1 MSVGFV
7 GGQAQAAGVAG
18 PGADFEVLDLMGDLR
33 RPLVWPARAA
43 SVVRTVELPDLVGSE
58 PAGVVVLAGL
68 VGVLARYTG
77 QEEVALGLSSGGG
90 LVRVDVADDP
100 GFGELVGRVGVA
112 WAAPVA
118 GAGAGAGVAGAGVVG
133 PVVVGLVDGP
143 VDDAGPGLVDVDL
156 VASVASDGS
165 GVRVDYAAEGFSA
178 QWVRG
183 LVDQVVLLAGA
194 GVREPE
200 VPLSG
205 LPLVDEVERDR
216 LLAWGRGPVRAV
228 PDGPIHDLVLEWAR
242 RTPDAVAGVA
252 DGEVLTYGELA
263 RRSGALAG
271 FLRSAGVGVGD
282 VVSLALDRSLWTLIA
297 TLAVLR
303 AGAAYTPMDVSWP
316 AERMRMLLTDHGAQV
331 VLTVGEVAPRIPAPN
346 GVRVVALDHD
356 WPAVEAAETVDLPT
370 VDPTAAA
377 FVIYTSGSTGTPK
390 GVALSHDKLT
400 NFLTWM
406 RDECA
411 VGPDSR
417 MLHCCAP
424 VFDVALG
431 EIYTAL
437 TSGAR
442 VVVCSRDDLLDPRR
456 LTDLIAKEQTTHA
469 FCPPTNLAAV
479 DPADCP
485 SMSCVTLAGEP
496 IPPRMAQRWMAT
508 GTRLINAYGPAE
520 ASVACTW
527 FDAKAGWA
535 GAYVPIGW
543 PMPNRQIRV
552 VDTRLNLVPMG
563 VPGEILI
570 TGAGVADNYL
580 NRPELTTQRFITDPH
595 GGGTAYRTG
604 DLGRWNATGALEIL
618 ARMDHQVKVNGI
630 RIELGE
636 IEAVLE
642 QHPHVNTAVVIRRE
656 DRGVA
661 RLIGY
666 VTGRDNRTP
675 TVNELREHAATTLPT
690 YMIPAVI
697 MVLDRFP
704 TGGTGKIDRRALP
717 EPDTQRPD
725 LDNEYVAPETDEE
738 RLITSVYA
746 TILGLD
752 QVGTQDNLFHL
763 GCTSLQSAAVATA
776 IDEATNVVVPV
787 SQIHRTPTPHRLA
800 QWLTTAP
807 RRADTGPAAG
817 QARQRPGP
825 VPLAQQVAK
834 CLMSPLEVVNP
845 ITWWV
850 EGELDPRALMTALA
864 DVHKRHEALH
874 ARYRRADPPVA
885 LIPPNP
891 GMPQLRLLTDT
902 TTEQDALDQLTE
914 ALQQPL
920 DYTQGRNWRAA
931 LTREKTTG
939 RILFGIG
946 IHHIAFDGWSH
957 ALLVRDLSHAYT
969 TRLAGKAPE
978 WDRPAPTLRQ
988 AYDEFTRLRDA
999 ADLGAQ
1005 AAYWREQL
1013 RGLPRQGEPP
1023 AGASLEQALAW
1034 GPKAGHTV
1042 TVTPDVM
1049 ERWDRAAREQ
1059 RFSRSTYFAA
1069 AFAAALR
1076 AVNQQDDIGL
1086 LMVVAKRGSR
1096 VLDSAFTT
1104 RLNLNCVRVRFD
1116 EPEDGSLVRRVH
1128 ETISD
1133 LMRAQDVPFA
1143 ETANDP
1149 AAGIS
1154 SEVVASLPTFV
1165 YQDNVVLPLELPG
1178 CRTEEIVEPYAR
1190 EVPNG
1195 LTVEVLPRAD
1205 HALLRVTIRTD
1216 YLPYSFAEELN
1227 GHMLRFLQAG
1237 PAPAHTAG

>member
-1 MSVGFV
+1 M
-7 GGQAQAAGVAG
+7 GVAG
-18 PGADFEVLDLMGDLR
+18 PGADFEALDLMGDLR

-43 SVVRTVELPDLVGSE
+43 SVVRAVELPDLVGAE

-100 GFGELVGRVGVA
+100 AFGELVRRVGVA

-118 GAGAGAGVAGAGVVG
+118 GAGVAWAAPVAGAGVTGAGVVG

-143 VDDAGPGLVDVDL
+143 VDGVGPVVVDVDL

-165 GVRVDYAAEGFSA
+165 GVRVDYAVEGFSA

-205 LPLVDEVERDR
+205 LPLVGEAERDR
-216 LLAWGRGPVRAV
+216 LLAWGRGPVRPV

-331 VLTVGEVAPRIPAPN
+331 VLTVGEVAPRIPALD

-356 WPAVEAAETVDLPT
+356 WPAVEAAEPVDLPT

-390 GVALSHDKLT
+390 GVVLSHDKLT

-496 IPPRMAQRWMAT
+496 IPPRMAQQWMAT

-520 ASVACTW
+520 ASIACTW
-527 FDAKAGWA
+527 FDAKAGWTS
-535 GAYVPIGW
+535 AYVPIGW

-636 IEAVLE
+636 IEATLE

-661 RLIGY
+661 RLVGY

-675 TVNELREHAATTLPT
+675 TANELREHAATTLPT

-717 EPDTQRPD
+717 EPGTQRPD
-725 LDNEYVAPETDEE
+725 LDIEYVAPETDEE
-738 RLITSVYA
+738 RLTTSVYA

-752 QVGTQDNLFHL
+752 RVGTHDNLFHL
-763 GCTSLQSAAVATA
+763 GGTSLQSAAVATA
-776 IDEATNVVVPV
+776 IDEAANVIVPV

-807 RRADTGPAAG
+807 RR
-817 QARQRPGP
+817 
-825 VPLAQQVAK
+825 
-834 CLMSPLEVVNP
+834 
-845 ITWWV
+845 
-850 EGELDPRALMTALA
+850 
-864 DVHKRHEALH
+864 
-874 ARYRRADPPVA
+874 
-885 LIPPNP
+885 
-891 GMPQLRLLTDT
+891 
-902 TTEQDALDQLTE
+902 
-914 ALQQPL
+914 
-920 DYTQGRNWRAA
+920 
-931 LTREKTTG
+931 
-939 RILFGIG
+939 
-946 IHHIAFDGWSH
+946 
-957 ALLVRDLSHAYT
+957 
-969 TRLAGKAPE
+969 
-978 WDRPAPTLRQ
+978 
-988 AYDEFTRLRDA
+988 
-999 ADLGAQ
+999 
-1005 AAYWREQL
+1005 
-1013 RGLPRQGEPP
+1013 
-1023 AGASLEQALAW
+1023 
-1034 GPKAGHTV
+1034 
-1042 TVTPDVM
+1042 
-1049 ERWDRAAREQ
+1049 
-1059 RFSRSTYFAA
+1059 
-1069 AFAAALR
+1069 
-1076 AVNQQDDIGL
+1076 
-1086 LMVVAKRGSR
+1086 
-1096 VLDSAFTT
+1096 
-1104 RLNLNCVRVRFD
+1104 
-1116 EPEDGSLVRRVH
+1116 
-1128 ETISD
+1128 
-1133 LMRAQDVPFA
+1133 
-1143 ETANDP
+1143 
-1149 AAGIS
+1149 
-1154 SEVVASLPTFV
+1154 
-1165 YQDNVVLPLELPG
+1165 
-1178 CRTEEIVEPYAR
+1178 
-1190 EVPNG
+1190 
-1195 LTVEVLPRAD
+1195 
-1205 HALLRVTIRTD
+1205 
-1216 YLPYSFAEELN
+1216 
-1227 GHMLRFLQAG
+1227 
-1237 PAPAHTAG
+1237 